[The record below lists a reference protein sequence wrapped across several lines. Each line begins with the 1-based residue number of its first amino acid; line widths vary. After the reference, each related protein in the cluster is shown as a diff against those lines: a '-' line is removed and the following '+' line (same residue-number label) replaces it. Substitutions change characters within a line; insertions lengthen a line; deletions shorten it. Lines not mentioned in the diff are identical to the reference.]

1 MTKYFYYQ
9 FTFIASKLSAAERHR
24 NLDKR
29 LAALYIIG
37 ISILGVST
45 SQYGTVAA
53 CLTIGYAA
61 KSLLHI
67 VQSLL
72 ARGL

>member
-1 MTKYFYYQ
+1 M
-9 FTFIASKLSAAERHR
+9 
-24 NLDKR
+24 
-29 LAALYIIG
+29 IIQPA
-37 ISILGVST
+37 IILGVST

-53 CLTIGYAA
+53 CLTIGNAA